1 MDLQLSFQ
9 AFSFPGFS
17 HPNDAPTRIDSW
29 WPTRLRVFCWVIFK
43 LVGAWTWTWLTCVHL
58 KKNTWMKLR
67 LVPEFQN
74 LAAISQTQSL
84 IAGAFTLIFD
94 GFLKWGCDENTDVK
108 AFDWS
113 GLLGSRATNIHFS
126 GAIVPTQI
134 ALRARWCSWRLWS
147 SLAPVPLWCKCHPA
161 SRLHIERRGFL
172 ILSKKAS
179 TWMMSSMETK
189 RCLAWE
195 HGAASFRSWGPTSTL
210 TQRLCRTCCN
220 LLGKILKE
228 LTWTLVW
235 SKTWRTRRFRS
246 RFRTSLQTRRSWQRL
261 CKRIPW
267 CSRWWQW
274 IQSLQSWWKAQK
286 LCNGF
291 WAQRFSRKCSMVV
304 LMKTPSRA
312 SWKRPLP
319 QNRLVQG
326 RRCRRATWGTRQICF
341 PRCCHQMSLLCFLKV
356 A

>member
-1 MDLQLSFQ
+1 MF
-9 AFSFPGFS
+9 
-17 HPNDAPTRIDSW
+17 
-29 WPTRLRVFCWVIFK
+29 
-43 LVGAWTWTWLTCVHL
+43 
-58 KKNTWMKLR
+58 
-67 LVPEFQN
+67 
-74 LAAISQTQSL
+74 
-84 IAGAFTLIFD
+84 
-94 GFLKWGCDENTDVK
+94 GFLIRHFYPRSPLKASLTNPVCTYDQVAWLETLSWRLLNACDSAIDPDFWLQEQPTSN
-108 AFDWS
+108 
-113 GLLGSRATNIHFS
+113 FS
-126 GAIVPTQI
+126 GAIVPSQI

-147 SLAPVPLWCKCHPA
+147 SLLPVPLWCKCHPA

-172 ILSKKAS
+172 ILSNKKAS
-179 TWMMSSMETK
+179 AWMMSSMETK

-195 HGAASFRSWGPTSTL
+195 HGAASFRSWGPTSTS

-220 LLGKILKE
+220 LLAKILKE

-246 RFRTSLQTRRSWQRL
+246 RFRTSPQTRRSWPRL
-261 CKRIPW
+261 CKRMPW

-326 RRCRRATWGTRQICF
+326 RRRRRATWGTRQICF